1 MRLLSKRAAV
11 EEKAHIL
18 VVEDEAPIRRLI
30 QAALDPKAYL
40 IIETPSGEEAL
51 QLLAQQ
57 RFDLLVLDLRLDDL
71 SGWDVLDAI
80 RTRRLREAMR
90 VMILTAQSAERD
102 ILRGWQ
108 QGVDQYCMKPFEP
121 RQFVEVVEMVLGSTD
136 NELARYRQSEI
147 ERTQLLRLV
156 DNVFDER

>member
-1 MRLLSKRAAV
+1 MRLLSKRATV

-30 QAALDPKAYL
+30 QAALDPKAYF

-80 RTRRLREAMR
+80 RTRRLREGMR

>member
-1 MRLLSKRAAV
+1 M
-11 EEKAHIL
+11 
-18 VVEDEAPIRRLI
+18 
-30 QAALDPKAYL
+30 

-80 RTRRLREAMR
+80 RTRRLREDLR

-156 DNVFDER
+156 DNVFDET